1 MGFKL
6 VICPPDVEEHLP
18 DRLKAAI
25 PGIDVHMCPTVGEA
39 MEVIEDAD
47 AAYGD
52 IVPELLHRAR
62 NLKWIACSRA
72 GPPAGYYHQD
82 LIDSDI
88 VVTNARGTLH
98 DHIGVHVMAF
108 VLAFARGFQVY
119 IPQQLQQTWRRDY
132 QTVHLPDAT
141 AAIVGL
147 GAIGEQVAR
156 RCYSFGMNIIG
167 VDPRRVERLPEVSE
181 LHRPDA
187 LPQVLPHS
195 DFVIVTVPETPE
207 TTGMFAAPQFRQ
219 MKSSAFFINVG
230 RGATVV
236 LDDLA
241 AALRN
246 GEIAGAGLDVYQ
258 MEPLPSAHPLWTT
271 PGVLM
276 TPHMAG
282 NGPHHS
288 QRVDDL
294 FIENCRRFNEG
305 LELRNVVDKAHWF

>member
-6 VICPPDVEEHLP
+6 VICPPDVEEHLA
-18 DRLKAAI
+18 DRLKEAI
-25 PGIDVHMCPTVGEA
+25 PDIDVQLCATVGEA
-39 MEVIEDAD
+39 MEVIGDAD

-52 IVPELLHRAR
+52 IVPELFKRAQ

-72 GPPAGYYHQD
+72 GPPAGYYHQA
-82 LIDSDI
+82 LIDSDV

-119 IPQQLQQTWRRDY
+119 IPQQLERTWRRSYD
-132 QTVHLPDAT
+132 TVHLPDAT
-141 AAIVGL
+141 ATIVGL

-181 LHRPDA
+181 LHGPEA
-187 LPQVLPHS
+187 LPQVLPRS
-195 DFVIVTVPETPE
+195 DFVIVTVPQTPE
-207 TTGMFAAPQFRQ
+207 TQGMFAAAQFRQ
-219 MKSSAFFINVG
+219 MKSTAFFINVG

-241 AALRN
+241 AALRS
-246 GEIAGAGLDVYQ
+246 GEIAGAGLDVFQ
-258 MEPLPSAHPLWTT
+258 VEPLPSDHSLWTA
-271 PGVLM
+271 PGVLL

-282 NGPHHS
+282 NGPNLP
-288 QRVDDL
+288 QRRDDL
-294 FIENCRRFNEG
+294 FIENCQRFNEG
-305 LELRNVVDKAHWF
+305 RALRNVVDKASWF